1 MEQQYLQLLHDVL
14 LHGEDRMDRTGV
26 GTRSVFGRQIRCNL
40 SDGFPALTTKKL
52 FWKPMVAEL
61 LWFLEGSGDERRLA
75 EIQHGTRD
83 SSATTIWTANAQ
95 ADYWKPKSK
104 FDGDVGR
111 IYGVQWRKW
120 QSYRLVSANDSI
132 QHDDP
137 NQTTTFFNAKVK
149 GWETDQIAKII
160 NSLKN
165 NPADRRMVLT
175 AFNAGEIDQMAL
187 PPCHMFAQ
195 FHCSDKGRLSC
206 QVYIRSNDLFLG
218 LPFNIASYAL
228 LTHMLAQVT
237 GKKVGDL
244 IITIGDAH
252 IYLNHIEQVKE
263 QLTRTPFKAP
273 FLMLNPDVTDIDKFA
288 MGDIVLM
295 NYESHPAIKAPM
307 AV

>member
-1 MEQQYLQLLHDVL
+1 MEQQYLSLLHDVL
-14 LHGEDRMDRTGV
+14 LNGEDRLDRTGV
-26 GTRSVFGRQIRCNL
+26 GTRSVFGRSIRCDL
-40 SDGFPALTTKKL
+40 SKGFPALTTKKL
-52 FWKPMVAEL
+52 FWKPVVAEL
-61 LWFLEGSGDERRLA
+61 LWFLEGSNDERRLA
-75 EIQHGTRD
+75 EIQHGSRD
-83 SSATTIWTANAQ
+83 DNKTTIWTGNAN
-95 ADYWKPKSK
+95 ADYWKPKAK
-104 FDGDVGR
+104 FPGDVGR

-120 QSYRLVSANDSI
+120 TTTSVPSANDCVS
-132 QHDDP
+132 HYDGAVTEY
-137 NQTTTFFNAKVK
+137 NTTVQTH
-149 GWETDQIAKII
+149 ETDQIKKII
-160 NSLKN
+160 NSLKT

-175 AFNAGEIDQMAL
+175 AFNVGELDNMAL

-195 FHCSDKGRLSC
+195 FHCSESNRLSC

-237 GKKVGDL
+237 NKSIGDL

-252 IYLNHIEQVKE
+252 IYNNHVDQVKE

-273 FLMLNPDVTDIDKFA
+273 FLFLNPGITDIDSFS
-288 MGDIVLM
+288 MDDIVLM

>member
-1 MEQQYLQLLHDVL
+1 MEQQYLQLLRDVL

-26 GTRSVFGRQIRCNL
+26 GTRSVFGRQIRCSL

-120 QSYRLVSANDSI
+120 QSYKLVSANDSI

-137 NQTTTFFNAKVK
+137 NQTTTFFNAKVH

-263 QLTRTPFKAP
+263 QLTRLPFKAP
-273 FLMLNPDVTDIDKFA
+273 FLMLNPDVTDIDKFT
-288 MGDIVLM
+288 MGDIILM

>member
-1 MEQQYLQLLHDVL
+1 MEQQYLQLLRDVL

-61 LWFLEGSGDERRLA
+61 LWFLEGSDDERRLA

-83 SSATTIWTANAQ
+83 SSASTIWTANAQ
-95 ADYWKPKSK
+95 AGYWKPKSK

-120 QSYRLVSANDSI
+120 QSYKLISANDSI
-132 QHDDP
+132 QHGDP
-137 NQTTTFFNAKVK
+137 NQTTTFFNAKVQ

-175 AFNAGEIDQMAL
+175 AFNVGEIDQMAL

-273 FLMLNPDVTDIDKFA
+273 FLMLNPDVTDIDKFTVD
-288 MGDIVLM
+288 DIVLM
-295 NYESHPAIKAPM
+295 NYKSHPAIKAPM

>member
-83 SSATTIWTANAQ
+83 PSATTIWTANAQ
-95 ADYWKPKSK
+95 ADYWKPKAR

-120 QSYRLVSANDSI
+120 QGFRLVTAHDHI

-137 NQTTTFFNAKVK
+137 LSTTTFFDAKVQ
-149 GWETDQIAKII
+149 GWEVDQIAKII

-273 FLMLNPDVTDIDKFA
+273 FLMLNPDVTDIDKFT